1 MRFIS
6 FSCALLLCGCL
17 VGCGAEESSEK
28 SVEKNVETS
37 VAASG
42 CSGAEVKC
50 AYTGKCEDQLELS
63 REKGFGNTPEAFNR
77 YCGN

>member
-17 VGCGAEESSEK
+17 VGCGAGK
-28 SVEKNVETS
+28 STDGG
-37 VAASG
+37 G
-42 CSGAEVKC
+42 CSGAEVRC
-50 AYTGKCEDQLELS
+50 AYTGKCESQLELS
-63 REKGFGNTPEAFNR
+63 REKGFANTPEAFER

>member
-17 VGCGAEESSEK
+17 VGCGAEESAEEI
-28 SVEKNVETS
+28 VEKN

-42 CSGAEVKC
+42 CSGTEVKC
-50 AYTGKCEDQLELS
+50 AYTGKCENQLELS
-63 REKGFGNTPEAFNR
+63 REKGFGNTPEAFKR